1 MKFIIYTWIA
11 GFSGFV
17 WFRLGLLLMR
27 HNPNININLKEN
39 LKKGIAFAS
48 GVALLFE
55 SLAFM
60 ESSGST
66 IYTII
71 ALMLIVYSFFFS
83 KDYLE

>member
-17 WFRLGLLLMR
+17 SFRLGLLLMR
-27 HNPNININLKEN
+27 HNPYININLKEN

-60 ESSGST
+60 ESADST